1 MKVVRRIVLEIVEEF
16 DVNEETDLMNV
27 NKHASDLARSIQTE
41 YRKVRVVRAE
51 RVK

>member
-1 MKVVRRIVLEIVEEF
+1 MKVVRRVVLEIVEEF
-16 DVNEETDLMNV
+16 EVPDESNLMNV
-27 NKHASDLARSIQTE
+27 NKYASDLARSIKKE